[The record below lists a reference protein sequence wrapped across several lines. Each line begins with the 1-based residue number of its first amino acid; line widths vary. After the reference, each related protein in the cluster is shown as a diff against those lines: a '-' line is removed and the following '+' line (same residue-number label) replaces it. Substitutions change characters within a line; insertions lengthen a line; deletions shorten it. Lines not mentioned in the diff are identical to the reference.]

1 MKILAHGKR
10 NTPPVIVPT
19 SPLAATYHPKS
30 RFHAQEEQVMEEVK
44 SESVSLVIVTYKL
57 VKSGSRLG
65 EHHFMI
71 SSVCNQPND
80 LNAYSRSHG
89 MIKQETTHYQRCI
102 VFLTSLVT

>member
-1 MKILAHGKR
+1 
-10 NTPPVIVPT
+10 
-19 SPLAATYHPKS
+19 
-30 RFHAQEEQVMEEVK
+30 MEEVK